1 MCVCVCVCVFVF
13 VFTKIISI
21 HTSFYFSICSSY
33 VICFDGCAKVS
44 STSQD
49 YILLYNYGCMESL
62 FISVHVYG
70 TFDTGIVA
78 PHTSTI

>member
-1 MCVCVCVCVFVF
+1 MCVCV
-13 VFTKIISI
+13 FTKITLI

-33 VICFDGCAKVS
+33 VICFDGYAKVS

-49 YILLYNYGCMESL
+49 CIILYNYRCMESL
-62 FISVHVYG
+62 FISVYVYD
-70 TFDTGIVA
+70 TFDTDIVA